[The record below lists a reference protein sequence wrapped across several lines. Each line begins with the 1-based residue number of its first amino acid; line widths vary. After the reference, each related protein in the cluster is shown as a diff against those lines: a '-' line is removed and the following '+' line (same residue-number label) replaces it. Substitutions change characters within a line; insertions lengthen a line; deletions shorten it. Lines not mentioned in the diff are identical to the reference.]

1 MCRPTLVQ
9 MFWASV
15 TSPPPEPRVAPR
27 PEFPL
32 TPWVTSAFPLP
43 CFCLT
48 LNDTMERKA
57 SLEELIRKAGITRD
71 IIRQPCLPA
80 PTESTVTASED
91 DLAEARTLLLNR
103 RAKNPEH
110 KDVLKRIFRSSKD
123 KKESQ
128 DAPQFT
134 QDELDQALST
144 VLQGPTVNPGLTQAF
159 LSLGANVNFIETPEK
174 KRRQS
179 NQANGRLRRRS
190 TVLQQAA
197 SLRRPTCVSLLAGS
211 GADQTTLDEGLKAAL
226 ASNDQECIQELLR
239 HGGDLNKFPTALAN
253 AVRTND
259 QNYVRTLLRA
269 PKALQSKIISSCLP
283 AAVQQ
288 NSEPIVSLLV
298 AYGADPNF
306 DSCSALNM
314 AIGKQ
319 DYKLTLALVSGPIPL
334 TQSTLQRLLDTTMR
348 LPTCEAQLQFLQVL
362 LCCGLHPNS
371 IGLADLLVC
380 RTRKDDTAG
389 VLMMLSYE
397 VPTAAKDAECLRL
410 AVSNSNWTLVDA
422 ILKTSI
428 SPQQASA
435 ALAELPTNT
444 LASERLHVI
453 RSLIQKGA
461 TGPSLEYWL
470 TRAVEDGDT
479 PLMEFLLSAGAPV
492 ASSDRSPLLAAVARK
507 DTKSLQMLLHTRPSP
522 EILSKAF
529 TLLRTGHS
537 ATERFATSRLLLEH
551 GARGPEVDQ
560 ALVDA
565 VADTSPTRD
574 LALITELVRRGAD
587 VNHDNGKV
595 LQLAVSQVDL
605 SLLRLLCNS
614 KPTSTSASAALA
626 LAFDSN
632 GNRHGRTADIIDLLL
647 AYGIDEKSALQ
658 ALQIAIGGGPKNIDI
673 IKQLITANIRLLS
686 SAFEYTIALGDP
698 ARKAPILDV
707 LLKMGVGQET
717 LDEAL
722 AAESRHAVINQNTTS
737 TKMLVEKGASV
748 SHNDGEA
755 LTITVAARNKSLTQL
770 LLSGK
775 HRPSQ
780 SSATKAFRSLF
791 ANSPPGGESD
801 GDTRKLAHMLLPL
814 RVEQS
819 AVDSALRVALSKP
832 SYDSELESL
841 VDLLLQHHANVN
853 VADGACFVFA
863 AQKHDHT
870 IFEKL
875 MLHEPAF
882 GVLIPALIRSKMQ
895 EEPLVIAVK
904 SCLAHGCSSDD
915 LERGSSVS
923 AKLPVLIL
931 AMQSYPRCE
940 ALVKVLLD
948 HGCNPDVSAR
958 DIIDATVGEE
968 TVSALLWALN
978 QKSIS
983 DSVITA
989 LVKAGASTTSLS
1001 STSEMSPISLAARN
1015 GRSDIVQG
1023 LLDAGADASVR
1034 DKFNRSALFYA
1045 NGGSN
1050 ISIVEALAPH
1060 ALKNDGSLHEAARCL
1075 RFDVAAILVK
1085 HGHNPNFP
1093 SRLHSGRNALSELC
1107 LNGHVTVASQRS
1119 KLRQL
1124 IRLFLDNGADPLF
1137 KARNEKSAIILALD
1151 NAYSTLDI
1159 LEALLETEIW
1169 ENINDDKHMYRDP
1182 NGLWYSPLSYVD
1194 LIPSPSRAQIKQ
1206 DLSDLLRDKACV
1218 PRFYSETALQP
1229 PNAQGIPP
1237 SIQRLVD
1244 LQKEHDLAI
1253 RHEKERHEHI
1263 RSLEETSHRDA
1274 IRRKKEAQD
1283 LALSTQSAA
1292 HDHAQ
1297 ALEQASHDAA
1307 LRRVHDAERM
1317 KRGEKVAW
1325 HNLIMEQEHDAS
1337 TRRLALKER
1346 DMAAETR
1353 AIENR
1358 KAELEHR
1365 AGVERRLLKDKE
1377 EVYERNVKRQAEV
1390 VRQADESAKLHARL
1404 RHERPAIEG
1413 AQWGTVD

>member
-1 MCRPTLVQ
+1 
-9 MFWASV
+9 
-15 TSPPPEPRVAPR
+15 
-27 PEFPL
+27 
-32 TPWVTSAFPLP
+32 
-43 CFCLT
+43 
-48 LNDTMERKA
+48 MEHKV
-57 SLEELIRKAGITRD
+57 SLEELIRKAGVTRD

-80 PTESTVTASED
+80 PTESAVTASED

-134 QDELDQALST
+134 QEELDQALSA
-144 VLQGPTVNPGLTQAF
+144 VLREPTMNPGLTQAF

-179 NQANGRLRRRS
+179 NQANSSLRRRS

-288 NSEPIVSLLV
+288 NSEPIVSLLI

-319 DYKLTLALVSGPIPL
+319 DYRLTLALVSGSIPL

-380 RTRKDDTAG
+380 RTRKNDTDG
-389 VLMMLSYE
+389 VLMMLSYG

-410 AVSNSNWTLVDA
+410 AVSNSNWTLMDA
-422 ILKTSI
+422 ILKTPI

-435 ALAELPTNT
+435 ALAELSTNT

-453 RSLIQKGA
+453 RSLIHKGA

-492 ASSDRSPLLAAVARK
+492 AASDRSPLLTAVARK
-507 DTKSLQMLLHTRPSP
+507 DKKSLQMLLNTRPSP

-529 TLLRTGHS
+529 TLLRTGHT

-574 LALITELVRRGAD
+574 PALITELVRRGAD

-595 LQLAVSQVDL
+595 LQLAVLQVDL

-658 ALQIAIGGGPKNIDI
+658 ALHIAISGGPENIDI

-686 SAFEYTIALGDP
+686 SAFEYTIALEDP
-698 ARKAPILDV
+698 ARKTPILDV

-722 AAESRHAVINQNTTS
+722 AAESRHAVVNQNTTS

-755 LTITVAARNKSLTQL
+755 LTITVAARNTSLTEL
-770 LLSGK
+770 LLSGR

-791 ANSPPGGESD
+791 TNPPPGGESD
-801 GDTRKLAHMLLPL
+801 GDTRRLAHMLLPL

-832 SYDSELESL
+832 LYDSELESL

-870 IFEKL
+870 VFEKL
-875 MLHEPAF
+875 MLHKPTF
-882 GVLIPALIRSKMQ
+882 GVVVPALIRSKMQ
-895 EEPLVIAVK
+895 EESLVIAVK
-904 SCLAHGCSSDD
+904 SCFAHGCSSED
-915 LERGSSVS
+915 LERDSSVS
-923 AKLPVLIL
+923 SKLPVLIM

-958 DIIDATVGEE
+958 DIVDATVGEE

-978 QKSIS
+978 QEQKRIS
-983 DSVITA
+983 GSVITA

-1001 STSEMSPISLAARN
+1001 STSEISPISLAARN

-1045 NGGSN
+1045 SGGSN
-1050 ISIVEALAPH
+1050 IFTVEALAPH

-1075 RFDVAAILVK
+1075 RLDVVVILVK
-1085 HGHNPNFP
+1085 HGHSPNFP
-1093 SRLHSGRNALSELC
+1093 SRLHQGRTALSELC

-1137 KARNEKSAIILALD
+1137 KVRNDKAAIILALD
-1151 NAYSTLDI
+1151 NAYSAVDI

-1206 DLSDLLRDKACV
+1206 DLIDLLRDKACI

-1229 PNAQGIPP
+1229 PSATGIPP

-1263 RSLEETSHRDA
+1263 RTLEETSHRDA
-1274 IRRKKEAQD
+1274 MRRKKEAQD

-1297 ALEQASHDAA
+1297 ALEQATHDAA

-1337 TRRLALKER
+1337 VRRLAMKER
-1346 DMAAETR
+1346 DAGVESR

-1365 AGVERRLLKDKE
+1365 AGVERRLLKEKE

-1404 RHERPAIEG
+1404 RLDRPAIEG